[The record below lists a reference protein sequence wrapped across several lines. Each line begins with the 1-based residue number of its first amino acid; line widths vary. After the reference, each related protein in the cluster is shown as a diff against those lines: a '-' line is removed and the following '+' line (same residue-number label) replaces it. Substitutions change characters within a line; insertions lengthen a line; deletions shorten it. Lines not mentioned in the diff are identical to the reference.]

1 MRLVVALS
9 LLLGLPWL
17 AFAQRLGEPGLSWYT
32 IHTEHF
38 RVVFPNGLE
47 GLAQEAVV
55 AAEEAYQ
62 YLLAKLGYAPSEKID
77 IVLCDA
83 TDTAHREL
91 EIFQS
96 RITICVAQ
104 GDLAE
109 RFNPKF
115 PSWVQQSVFSE
126 YAQLVSADFVFGF
139 SEVLR
144 PLLGK
149 LILPNF
155 KSSKLLEGIGEYI
168 AQEALSTP
176 PDVRPGIGGEHRF
189 VRSLEERFGSDF
201 LKEWHRLRANDPWA
215 TLSLGLWSSDDGIFR
230 RLTGKSLAQ
239 ILADSANASVLTHAP
254 QPPSA
259 GFHLGKPDAS
269 ASGSLIIK
277 REIHRHSYLYGDLY
291 LYDPKTKRETRLT
304 EGARVYRA
312 ALFPDGQKVLLAR
325 YRWGDQGPILSVFD
339 LQTQQMQTLKEFS
352 IHDYF
357 IDSFA
362 ISPDGE
368 QIALSIW
375 RRGGFQDIYLL
386 DLSPSPSPE
395 GGGEFLSPSPPA
407 PLPSEGEGSTGVRG
421 LGGVGVR
428 SDLQPITRDRAVDLS
443 PAFSPDGHFV
453 VFLSDRDGSF
463 KPYAYRL
470 ADGTFFEV
478 DLSPGPSPE
487 GGGEFLSPSPPAP
500 LPSEGEGS
508 TGVRGLGGLGLGPQI
523 QIEPEPF
530 PPWDGFPD
538 TEYLITPYD
547 PRPSLEPKILV
558 PLPGLSSLSLLTFGS
573 DALREHLYSVLLGFN
588 WETLQPSYFVRYE
601 NRVLLAS
608 LETLLRRD
616 GNTAQQSV
624 MATLPL
630 ITSLSTRQSLSL
642 FYRRHEDEFISHQI
656 GLGWNGSWKVS
667 HNWLEVS
674 LWAVTQTRTGQR
686 LWENSLGWRVS
697 VTAELNEKL
706 RARVFAQ
713 EEESLALGVE
723 LESLI
728 GARLSL
734 GLAWSIKDQT
744 VRLYLR

>member
-1 MRLVVALS
+1 MRFVLALGV
-9 LLLGLPWL
+9 LLGLPWL
-17 AFAQRLGEPGLSWYT
+17 AFAQRLGEPSLSWYT
-32 IHTEHF
+32 VHTEHF
-38 RVVFPNGLE
+38 RVTFPAGLE
-47 GLAQEAVV
+47 GLAQEATV
-55 AAEEAYQ
+55 AAEDAYQ
-62 YLLAKLGYAPSEKID
+62 YLLAKLGYAPPEKID

-91 EIFQS
+91 DIFQNK
-96 RITICVAQ
+96 ITIYVAQ

-126 YAQLVSADFVFGF
+126 YAQLVSADFVFGV

-155 KSSKLLEGIGEYI
+155 KSSELLAGIGEYL
-168 AQEALSTP
+168 AEEALNTP

-189 VRSLEERFGSDF
+189 VRYLEERFGSDF

-215 TLSLGLWSSDDGIFR
+215 TLSLGLWSDDEKIFR
-230 RLTGKSLAQ
+230 RLAGKSLEKP
-239 ILADSANASVLTHAP
+239 ADQSTGSANASVLKHALQPLTP
-254 QPPSA
+254 QLPSPSQ
-259 GFHLGKPDAS
+259 GRGDV
-269 ASGSLIIK
+269 GEGIIIK
-277 REIHRHSYLYGDLY
+277 REIHKHSYLYGDLY
-291 LYDPKTKRETRLT
+291 LYDPKTKHETRLT

-312 ALFPDGQKVLLAR
+312 ALFPDGQKALLAR
-325 YRWGDQGPILSVFD
+325 YRWGDQGPMLSIFD
-339 LQTQQMQTLKEFS
+339 LQTRKMQTLKEFS

-357 IDSFA
+357 IESFA

-368 QIALSIW
+368 RIALSIW
-375 RRGGFQDIYLL
+375 RRGGFQDIYLCEL
-386 DLSPSPSPE
+386 TAE
-395 GGGEFLSPSPPA
+395 GCRLTA
-407 PLPSEGEGSTGVRG
+407 L
-421 LGGVGVR
+421 
-428 SDLQPITRDRAVDLS
+428 TRDRAVDLS

-453 VFLSDRDGSF
+453 LFLSDRDESF
-463 KPYAYRL
+463 KLYAYRIT
-470 ADGTFFEV
+470 DGAFFEV
-478 DLSPGPSPE
+478 IDAADPNSWQP
-487 GGGEFLSPSPPAP
+487 
-500 LPSEGEGS
+500 
-508 TGVRGLGGLGLGPQI
+508 V
-523 QIEPEPF
+523 QIEQEPF

-573 DALREHLYSVLLGFN
+573 DALREHLYSVVLGFN
-588 WETLQPSYFVRYE
+588 WKTLQPSYYVRYE

-630 ITSLSTRQSLSL
+630 LTSLSRRQSLSL
-642 FYRRHEDEFISHQI
+642 FYRRHEEAFISHQI

-674 LWAVTQTRTGQR
+674 LWGVTQTRTGQR

-713 EEESLALGVE
+713 EEESLAFGVE
-723 LESLI
+723 LESFI

-744 VRLYLR
+744 IRLYLR

>member
-1 MRLVVALS
+1 MRSVLALGV
-9 LLLGLPWL
+9 LLGLPWL
-17 AFAQRLGEPGLSWYT
+17 AFAQRLGEPTLAWYT

-38 RVVFPNGLE
+38 RVTFPAGLE
-47 GLAQEAVV
+47 GLAQEATV
-55 AAEEAYQ
+55 AAEEAHQ
-62 YLLAKLGYAPSEKID
+62 YLLTKLGYAPPEKID

-91 EIFQS
+91 DVFQNK
-96 RITICVAQ
+96 ITICVAQ
-104 GDLAE
+104 GDLTE

-115 PSWVQQSVFSE
+115 PSWVRQSVFSE

-149 LILPNF
+149 LILPNL
-155 KSSKLLEGIGEYI
+155 KSSELLEGIGEYL
-168 AQEALSTP
+168 AEEALNTP
-176 PDVRPGIGGEHRF
+176 PDVRSGIGGEHRF
-189 VRSLEERFGSDF
+189 VRYLEERFGSDF
-201 LKEWHRLRANDPWA
+201 LREWHRLRANDPWA
-215 TLSLGLWSSDDGIFR
+215 TLSLGLWSNDDRIFR
-230 RLTGKSLAQ
+230 RLTGRSLAQ
-239 ILADSANASVLTHAP
+239 IVADSADASVLKHTDLT
-254 QPPSA
+254 PSPFPK
-259 GFHLGKPDAS
+259 GKGNSLPSLGEGPGERSPDAYK
-269 ASGSLIIK
+269 SGSLIIK

-312 ALFPDGQKVLLAR
+312 ALFPNGKRVLLAR
-325 YRWGDQGPILSVFD
+325 YRWGDQGPVLSLFD
-339 LQTQQMQTLKEFS
+339 LQTRQMQTLKEFP

-386 DLSPSPSPE
+386 DLPQR
-395 GGGEFLSPSPPA
+395 
-407 PLPSEGEGSTGVRG
+407 GEGMGVRVQ
-421 LGGVGVR
+421 LK
-428 SDLQPITRDRAVDLS
+428 PITRDRAVDLS

-453 VFLSDRDGSF
+453 LFLSDRDGSF
-463 KPYAYRL
+463 KLYAHRL
-470 ADGTFFEV
+470 ADGAFFEV
-478 DLSPGPSPE
+478 DLSPGPSPTR
-487 GGGEFLSPSPPAP
+487 GGEQW
-500 LPSEGEGS
+500 E
-508 TGVRGLGGLGLGPQI
+508 LGPQV

-538 TEYLITPYD
+538 TGYPITSYD

-558 PLPGLSSLSLLTFGS
+558 PLPGTSSLSLLTFGS

-588 WETLQPSYFVRYE
+588 WKTLQPSYYVRYE

-616 GNTAQQSV
+616 GNKAQQSV
-624 MATLPL
+624 TATLPI

-642 FYRRHEDEFISHQI
+642 FYRRDEEGFISHQI
-656 GLGWNGSWKVS
+656 GLGWSGSWKVS

-674 LWAVTQTRTGQR
+674 LWGVTQTRTGQR
-686 LWENSLGWRVS
+686 LWENRINWRVG
-697 VTAELNEKL
+697 VTAELSANL
-706 RARVFAQ
+706 RARLFAEQ
-713 EEESLALGVE
+713 DGQLGIE
-723 LESLI
+723 LELLPD
-728 GARLSL
+728 RL
-734 GLAWSIKDQT
+734 
-744 VRLYLR
+744 VRLGALWNPQQNSVQFYLR

>member
-1 MRLVVALS
+1 MRLVVALG

-38 RVVFPNGLE
+38 RVTFPKGLE
-47 GLAQEAVV
+47 GLAQEATV
-55 AAEEAYQ
+55 AAEDAYQ

-83 TDTAHREL
+83 MDTAYRDL
-91 EIFQS
+91 DIFQS

-115 PSWVQQSVFSE
+115 PSWVQQSAFTL
-126 YAQLVSADFVFGF
+126 YAQLASADYVFGI

-155 KSSKLLEGIGEYI
+155 KSSELLEGIGEYI
-168 AQEALSTP
+168 AQEALGTP
-176 PDVRPGIGGEHRF
+176 PDVRPGIGGQHRL
-189 VRSLEERFGSDF
+189 VRSLEERFGSEF

-215 TLSLGLWSSDDGIFR
+215 TLSLGLWSNDDRIFR
-230 RLTGKSLAQ
+230 RLTS
-239 ILADSANASVLTHAP
+239 SPS
-254 QPPSA
+254 PPPLSPLRER
-259 GFHLGKPDAS
+259 GDKGVRGQRGTE
-269 ASGSLIIK
+269 SGIFFIK
-277 REIHRHSYLYGDLY
+277 RDIHRHSYLYGDLY

-312 ALFPDGQKVLLAR
+312 ALFPDGQKILLAR
-325 YRWGDQGPILSVFD
+325 YRWGDQGPILSIFD
-339 LQTQQMQTLKEFS
+339 LQTRQMQTLREFS

-375 RRGGFQDIYLL
+375 RRGGFQDIYLMN
-386 DLSPSPSPE
+386 LSPGPSPE
-395 GGGEFLSPSPPA
+395 GGGESPF
-407 PLPSEGEGSTGVRG
+407 PSVKG
-421 LGGVGVR
+421 LGVR
-428 SDLQPITRDRAVDLS
+428 SELQPITRDRAVDLS

-453 VFLSDRDGSF
+453 LFLSDRDGSF
-463 KPYAYRL
+463 RPYAYRL
-470 ADGTFFEV
+470 ADGAFFEV
-478 DLSPGPSPE
+478 DLSPGPFPE
-487 GGGEFLSPSPPAP
+487 GGGEPLSPSSPSP
-500 LPSEGEGS
+500 LPSKGEGS
-508 TGVRGLGGLGLGPQI
+508 TGVRGLGKGLGLGPQT

-558 PLPGLSSLSLLTFGS
+558 PLPGASSLSLLTFGS

-588 WETLQPSYFVRYE
+588 WKTLQPSYSVRYE

-608 LETLLRRD
+608 LEAFLSRD

-624 MATLPL
+624 TATLPL
-630 ITSLSTRQSLSL
+630 ITRLSTRQSLSL
-642 FYRRHEDEFISHQI
+642 FYRRDEEEFISHQI
-656 GLGWNGSWKVS
+656 GLGWHGSWKVL

-674 LWAVTQTRTGQR
+674 LWGVTRTRTGQR
-686 LWENSLGWRVS
+686 LWENSVGWRVG
-697 VTAELNEKL
+697 VTAELSERL

-713 EEESLALGVE
+713 KEESPALGIE
-723 LESLI
+723 LESLV

-744 VRLYLR
+744 VRLYLC